1 MSSTQNKA
9 IARKFVQQIFN
20 EGKIDDAKNFVTA
33 DIVYHGLEEVKGLEE
48 FKKWILEDRKA
59 FPDLQVTI
67 IDDFGEQDKVAMRW
81 ALKGTFKNEFL
92 GIQPTNKEFETHG
105 VEIFHFENGKIKEAW
120 TVFDV
125 SGSQIQ

>member
-1 MSSTQNKA
+1 M
-9 IARKFVQQIFN
+9 
-20 EGKIDDAKNFVTA
+20 
-33 DIVYHGLEEVKGLEE
+33 EEVKGLEE

-125 SGSQIQ
+125 SRIQIQ

>member
-125 SGSQIQ
+125 SRSQIQ